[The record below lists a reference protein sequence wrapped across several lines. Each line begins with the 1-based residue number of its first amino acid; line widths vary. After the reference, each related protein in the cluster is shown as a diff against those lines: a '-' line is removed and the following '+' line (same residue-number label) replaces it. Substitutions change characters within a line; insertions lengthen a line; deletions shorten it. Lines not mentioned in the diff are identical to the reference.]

1 MYGLA
6 RTAASTASLLINLE
20 GVLTALLAWLVFRE
34 NFDRRIAA
42 GMAAIVAGGVVLSWD
57 PSGRP
62 EASRAL
68 LLIVAACL
76 CWAIDNNLT
85 RKVSAS
91 DAMVIAC
98 LKGLVAGV
106 VNIGLALLSGQTLP
120 ALATT
125 LSAMLVGLVGY
136 GISLV
141 LFIVA
146 LRHLGTARAGA
157 YFSVAPFFGTALAIL
172 IQHESVT
179 LQLAVAASLMGL
191 GVWLHV
197 TERHAHEHG
206 HAEQDHDHPHVH
218 DAHHQHEHGFPWD
231 GSEPH
236 RHRHHHDPL
245 VHTHPHFP
253 DVEHRHSH

>member
-1 MYGLA
+1 
-6 RTAASTASLLINLE
+6 LLLNLE
-20 GVLTALLAWLVFRE
+20 GVLTALLAWFVFKE

-42 GMAAIVAGGVVLSWD
+42 GMASIVAGGVILTWD
-57 PSGRP
+57 PSGRL
-62 EASRAL
+62 EASGAL

-106 VNIGLALLSGQTLP
+106 VNISLALLYGQALP

-157 YFSVAPFFGTALAIL
+157 YFSVAPFFGTALAVL
-172 IQHESVT
+172 IQHEPVT
-179 LQLAVAASLMGL
+179 LQLAVAALLMGF

-197 TERHAHEHG
+197 TERHEHEHR
-206 HAEQDHDHPHVH
+206 HEAEDHDHPHVH
-218 DAHHQHEHGFPWD
+218 DAHHQHDHGFPWD
-231 GSEPH
+231 GKEPH
-236 RHRHHHDPL
+236 QHPHHHDAL
-245 VHTHPHFP
+245 THLHPHFP
-253 DVEHRHSH
+253 DVDHRHSH